1 MRFKFIPTAFAI
13 VALSVSATN
22 AHAGGIG
29 KKDAGA
35 AIFGAAVASIITAA
49 VIAANEKD
57 TKQEK
62 VVDRDRRND
71 RGERHAQYRDSYKL
85 HKQPGQRHYERRAR
99 YAERQARLYEREAR
113 YFNRKA
119 RNAEEHSRHFH

>member
-1 MRFKFIPTAFAI
+1 MRSKFIPTAFAM
-13 VALSVSATN
+13 VALCVSTTA

-49 VIAANEKD
+49 VIAANQKD

-62 VVDRDRRND
+62 VADHDGRND
-71 RGERHAQYRDSYKL
+71 RGERRAHYRDSYKRYKDPGL
-85 HKQPGQRHYERRAR
+85 HHYERRAR
-99 YAERQARLYEREAR
+99 YAERQARHYERQAR

-119 RNAEEHSRHFH
+119 RYAEEHSRHFH